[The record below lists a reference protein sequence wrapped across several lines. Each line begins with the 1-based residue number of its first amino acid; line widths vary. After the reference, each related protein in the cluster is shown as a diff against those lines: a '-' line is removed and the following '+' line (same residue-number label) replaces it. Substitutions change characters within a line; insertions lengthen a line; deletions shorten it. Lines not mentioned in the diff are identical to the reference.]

1 MPSNWS
7 CTFTVQC
14 SNVIFVRELIRHPRG
29 IYSSCGI
36 FHHLGVNVWRVHN
49 TRSPYWKPFNQQ
61 TTIEY
66 GLFHAGQ
73 NQYERPQTAL
83 YVSRVYMHFI
93 FLDFHL
99 YVFLYSYAPNFD
111 GHRQR
116 IKRNIYRHCAITI
129 ILWYSYAMFKI
140 FHEKL
145 ECMTHSFGRSMM
157 QDMVSCMVW
166 VIRRPRPAF
175 FISVNYP
182 HVCLHQC
189 IIWAVLPM
197 ACEHPTVIIDEPINL
212 S

>member
-7 CTFTVQC
+7 CAFRVQC
-14 SNVIFVRELIRHPRG
+14 SNVIFVRELIRLSRG

-36 FHHLGVNVWRVHN
+36 FHHLGVDVWRVHN

-61 TTIEY
+61 TTIVYICISSFLMSICMSFYILMHLILMGIDSASSEIFIVIVQLQ
-66 GLFHAGQ
+66 LF
-73 NQYERPQTAL
+73 YDTA
-83 YVSRVYMHFI
+83 S
-93 FLDFHL
+93 
-99 YVFLYSYAPNFD
+99 
-111 GHRQR
+111 
-116 IKRNIYRHCAITI
+116 
-129 ILWYSYAMFKI
+129 AMFKI

-175 FISVNYP
+175 FISVKYP
-182 HVCLHQC
+182 HMWLHQF

-197 ACEHPTVIIDEPINL
+197 ACEHPTTIIAEPINL